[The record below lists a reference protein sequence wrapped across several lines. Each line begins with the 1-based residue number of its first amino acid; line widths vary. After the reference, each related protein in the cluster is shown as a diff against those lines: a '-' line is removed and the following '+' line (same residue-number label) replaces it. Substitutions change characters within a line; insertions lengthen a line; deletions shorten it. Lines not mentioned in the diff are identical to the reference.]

1 MTALRLSERLPSKT
15 RHRRRANFIRHS
27 RSPLTYMHRLLCQIA
42 SPHPDLDPFPLP
54 INLAILLQFSNPS
67 IVTPTSPARDELVM
81 MPSLVQVVVIYLFIF
96 FISSSVFFIILES
109 LVMSRSKSSAT
120 AADYV
125 SSQQVKRADI
135 VFQAFT
141 VTITYQKFL
150 LNR

>member
-1 MTALRLSERLPSKT
+1 
-15 RHRRRANFIRHS
+15 
-27 RSPLTYMHRLLCQIA
+27 MHRLLGQIA